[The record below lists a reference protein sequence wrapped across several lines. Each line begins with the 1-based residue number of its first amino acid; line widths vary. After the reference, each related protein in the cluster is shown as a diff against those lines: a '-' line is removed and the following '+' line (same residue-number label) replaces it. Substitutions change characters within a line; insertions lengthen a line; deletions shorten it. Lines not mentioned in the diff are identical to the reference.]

1 MSTPASIA
9 ASVSEVVRY
18 HWNGSGAPTAT
29 QRQNIKWASDA
40 FTPVRATLEQLVER
54 DLRALE
60 AAAEAAAEAAG
71 APWTAGRVP
80 KWP

>member
-1 MSTPASIA
+1 M
-9 ASVSEVVRY
+9 RY
-18 HWNGSGAPTAT
+18 HWNSSGAPTAT
-29 QRQNIKWASDA
+29 QRQSVKGPASTFA
-40 FTPVRATLEQLVER
+40 PVRAALEQLVER

-60 AAAEAAAEAAG
+60 TAAEAAG